1 MSTRQG
7 PVSSS
12 RESSISRSTAQ
23 PLTTIR
29 PPNRTSKRSNGEQG
43 TRPRLTRPSSQLAE
57 RWITIAGIDVF
68 YRESPHP
75 PQTPVMMHV
84 SGFGLSGRYLLPTAE
99 ALVNDFHTLVPDLPG
114 FGRSRRA
121 AVPLDVP
128 GLAQAAAAI
137 LDQLEIGKVTL
148 VGNSMGCPVICE
160 FAHLFPGRLERAVLV
175 APAGGLHNQPL
186 PRAVGQ
192 ILRAGMREPAKLLRV
207 VVPDYVR
214 FGVPSTVRLF
224 RALTQYPTL
233 RRLLDLKVPT
243 LAVVGNRDPLLPPPA
258 RVREF
263 AELKEH
269 RTLFVVIDGAAHAI
283 NFSHPGELANVIR
296 QFMADHSIIDDPNS
310 RGTAK
315 AYELYRGSNLPPTIT
330 WQ

>member
-1 MSTRQG
+1 
-7 PVSSS
+7 
-12 RESSISRSTAQ
+12 
-23 PLTTIR
+23 
-29 PPNRTSKRSNGEQG
+29 
-43 TRPRLTRPSSQLAE
+43 
-57 RWITIAGIDVF
+57 
-68 YRESPHP
+68 
-75 PQTPVMMHV
+75 MMHV
-84 SGFGLSGRYLLPTAE
+84 PGFGLSGHYLLPTAE
-99 ALVNDFHTLVPDLPG
+99 ALMDEFHTLVPDLPG
-114 FGRSRRA
+114 FGRSGNA
-121 AVPLDVP
+121 AVHLDVP
-128 GLAQAAAAI
+128 ELAQAAAAF
-137 LDQLEIGKVTL
+137 LDQQGIEKVTL

-160 FAHLFPGRLERAVLV
+160 FAHLYPKRLERAVLV

-186 PRAVGQ
+186 PRAVLQ
-192 ILRAGMREPAKLLRV
+192 ILLDGIREPAQLLRV

-224 RALTQYPTL
+224 RALTRYPTL
-233 RRLLDLKVPT
+233 GRLLDLNVPT
-243 LAVVGNRDPLLPPPA
+243 LAVVGNRDPLLPPPD

-296 QFMADHSIIDDPNS
+296 LFMADHSIVDDPSS

-315 AYELYRGSNLPPTIT
+315 AYELYRGINLPLTNR